1 MTGRLP
7 SLPVTAD
14 ERRSLARIRREIDR
28 RGWATAEG
36 CVILDEEH
44 VATDYSVGFTRHHG
58 HPEVI
63 VVGMSFAEGRRLLS
77 RLAHEVATGAR
88 FEPCLVQIDG
98 RGYGL
103 LDVDDPQHLWLA
115 HLLYAREGL
124 PVRALQLVPED
135 AEGLLPWE
143 GGTGAERLLGPWTF

>member
-1 MTGRLP
+1 M
-7 SLPVTAD
+7 PVTAD

-28 RGWATAEG
+28 RGWAPAEG

-58 HPEVI
+58 HPEII

>member
-14 ERRSLARIRREIDR
+14 ERRSLARIRRDIDR
-28 RGWATAEG
+28 RGWAAAEG
-36 CVILDEEH
+36 CVVLDDEH

-63 VVGMSFAEGRRLLS
+63 VVGRSMEEGRRLLS
-77 RLAHEVATGAR
+77 RLAHEIALGTR

-98 RGYGL
+98 AGYGL
-103 LDVDDPQHLWLA
+103 LEVDDPQHLWLA
-115 HLLYAREGL
+115 HLLYGREGL

-135 AEGLLPWE
+135 GRGLLPWE
-143 GGTGAERLLGPWTF
+143 GGGGTDRLLGPWPF

>member
-14 ERRSLARIRREIDR
+14 ERRSLARIGREIDR
-28 RGWATAEG
+28 RGWSVAEG
-36 CVILDEEH
+36 CVILGDDH

-58 HPEVI
+58 HPEVV
-63 VVGMSFAEGRRLLS
+63 VVGMPLAEGRRLLS
-77 RLAHEVATGAR
+77 RLAHEVSTGSR

-98 RGYGL
+98 RSYGL
-103 LDVDDPQHLWLA
+103 LEVDDAQHLWLA
-115 HLLYAREGL
+115 HLLYARDGV

-135 AEGLLPWE
+135 AAGLLPWE
-143 GGTGAERLLGPWTF
+143 GGAGSERLLGAWPF